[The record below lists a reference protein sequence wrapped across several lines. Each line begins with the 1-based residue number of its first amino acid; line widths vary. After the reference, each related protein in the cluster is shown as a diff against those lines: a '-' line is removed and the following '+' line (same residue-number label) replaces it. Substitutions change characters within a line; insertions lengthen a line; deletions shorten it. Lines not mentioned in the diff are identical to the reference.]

1 MISSARE
8 VRAAARFPGRCEHR
22 PLRNTGQGIAGF
34 CRIFPLPTGNAP
46 LCLRL
51 AAHPPPLAGE
61 ALSSVCHP
69 EGSPARGAVAARRL
83 RGAAPGLANTLPVR
97 RSLVMQGCGGKICR
111 WIPGRCEHRPLRK
124 AGAACIA
131 YRSRQGIPNGL
142 QGKQAAGP
150 GAAGCW
156 CCGGQPAA
164 IALAS
169 SSPMKIFSS
178 AAVNPRSTQ
187 LCTVTARLNLP
198 GRQKFSTS
206 LGMVRS
212 KTTASGNSAP

>member
-1 MISSARE
+1 MVCRAGDFARRPALRYD
-8 VRAAARFPGRCEHR
+8 RALRYSVYTKLQRSPAANFPGGRER
-22 PLRNTGQGIAGF
+22 PPCNAGQTG
-34 CRIFPLPTGNAP
+34 
-46 LCLRL
+46 
-51 AAHPPPLAGE
+51 
-61 ALSSVCHP
+61 
-69 EGSPARGAVAARRL
+69 
-83 RGAAPGLANTLPVR
+83 
-97 RSLVMQGCGGKICR
+97 GGT
-111 WIPGRCEHRPLRK
+111 
-124 AGAACIA
+124 
-131 YRSRQGIPNGL
+131 
-142 QGKQAAGP
+142 
-150 GAAGCW
+150 GAAGRW

-212 KTTASGNSAP
+212 KTTASGNSTP

>member
-1 MISSARE
+1 MISSARK

-51 AAHPPPLAGE
+51 AVHPPSGLRCSHRTARAEARLCSATAAPAPFHFLRSRRRSTPQPLAGE
-61 ALSSVCHP
+61 ALSSACYP

-142 QGKQAAGP
+142 
-150 GAAGCW
+150 
-156 CCGGQPAA
+156 
-164 IALAS
+164 
-169 SSPMKIFSS
+169 
-178 AAVNPRSTQ
+178 
-187 LCTVTARLNLP
+187 
-198 GRQKFSTS
+198 
-206 LGMVRS
+206 
-212 KTTASGNSAP
+212 